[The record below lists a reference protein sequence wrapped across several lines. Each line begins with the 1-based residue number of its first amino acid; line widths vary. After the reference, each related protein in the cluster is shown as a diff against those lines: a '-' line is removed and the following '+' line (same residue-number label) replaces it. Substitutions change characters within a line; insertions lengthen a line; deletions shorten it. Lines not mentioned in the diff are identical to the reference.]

1 MAISQSRKW
10 NMIGLAALMLAG
22 TALAWGPIA
31 LARWQMH
38 RFCKALVPGTSA
50 ARVAAT
56 ANERGYEITPLADG
70 GMQLEDPRTLGR
82 GKCDVHFGAGGLL
95 SAE

>member
-1 MAISQSRKW
+1 
-10 NMIGLAALMLAG
+10 MIGLAALMLAG

-38 RFCKALVPGTSA
+38 HFCMELAPGTSA
-50 ARVAAT
+50 ARVEAA
-56 ANERGYEITPLADG
+56 ANERGYEVTQLAADR
-70 GMQLEDPRTLGR
+70 MHIEDPRTLGR
-82 GKCDVHFGAGGLL
+82 GLCAERFGAGGLL

>member
-38 RFCKALVPGTSA
+38 RFCTELALGTSA
-50 ARVAAT
+50 ARVEAA
-56 ANERGYEITPLADG
+56 ANERGYDVTPLATDR
-70 GMQLEDPRTLGR
+70 MHIEDPRTLGR
-82 GKCDVHFGAGGLL
+82 GVCDARFGPGGLL
-95 SAE
+95 GAE